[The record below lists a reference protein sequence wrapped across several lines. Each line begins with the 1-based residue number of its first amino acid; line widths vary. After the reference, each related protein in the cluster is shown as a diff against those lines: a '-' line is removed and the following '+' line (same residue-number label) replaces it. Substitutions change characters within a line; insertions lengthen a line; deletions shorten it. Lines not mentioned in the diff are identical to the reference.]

1 MIVEKTCIM
10 CPLGCQLRIET
21 TPKGIFVT
29 GNACP
34 RGVEYGVS
42 EVTNPVRTLTTL
54 VRFDNRVFP
63 VRTTKPIPKE
73 LIAKALAKIDEV
85 KLTKK
90 PRFHEVIL
98 KNLLD
103 TGADVIVT
111 RG

>member
-10 CPLGCQLRIET
+10 CPLGCRLRIET
-21 TPKGIFVT
+21 TKKGVVVT

-54 VRFDNRVFP
+54 VRFGERVFP
-63 VRTTKPIPKE
+63 VKTTKPIPKAM
-73 LIAKALAKIDEV
+73 IAQALAKIDEIR
-85 KLTKK
+85 LTKK

-98 KNLLD
+98 RDLLG
-103 TGADVIVT
+103 TGSDVIVT